1 MATEPAVFDAAAASY
16 DAWYETAAGRLTHR
30 LERSAVLPLVGPH
43 PARALDLA
51 CGTGHYGLA
60 MAAAGWEVV
69 GADRSLAM
77 LRAAR
82 AKVVG
87 GGRAPRFVCADAATL
102 PLRSAGVDLITL
114 VLGLEFAGD
123 PSAVLREAHRVLRPG
138 GTLVVAILR
147 AAGIWTLWR
156 RLKRL
161 FVPSVWRSARFL
173 GERGLDRLLVATGF
187 APRARRRAVHYLPL
201 VRSARVLA
209 CWEALACH
217 VAPGLA
223 TFVAVRAEA
232 LEPTR

>member
-1 MATEPAVFDAAAASY
+1 MATDAVVFDAAAASY
-16 DAWYETAAGRLTHR
+16 DAWYGTAVGRLTHR
-30 LERSAVLPLVGPH
+30 LERDAVLALVGRQ

-60 MAAAGWEVV
+60 LAAAGWEVV
-69 GADRSLAM
+69 GVDRSLAM

-82 AKVVG
+82 VKVAG
-87 GGRAPRFVCADAATL
+87 GARAPRFVCADAAAL
-102 PLRSAGVDLITL
+102 PLPSAGVDLVTL
-114 VLGLEFAGD
+114 VLGLEFTGD
-123 PSAVLREAHRVLRPG
+123 PSAVLREVHRVLRPG

-156 RLKRL
+156 RLRRL
-161 FVPSVWRSARFL
+161 FIPSVWRSARFL
-173 GERGLDRLLVATGF
+173 GERGLDRLLAAEGF

-209 CWEALACH
+209 RWETLASR

-232 LEPTR
+232 LAPTR